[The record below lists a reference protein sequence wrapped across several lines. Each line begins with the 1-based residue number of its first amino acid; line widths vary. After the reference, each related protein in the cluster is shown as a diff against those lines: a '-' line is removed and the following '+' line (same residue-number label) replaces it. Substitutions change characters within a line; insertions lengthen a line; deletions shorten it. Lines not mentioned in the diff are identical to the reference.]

1 MTAPAAPLTPLEV
14 AVHDLREIIALR
26 ESPDLTGVSPEEIYE
41 QQSVTHHGRITTSG
55 LRVVLDTL
63 DECRARLA
71 AVEGE
76 RDAVV
81 SAVCA
86 FSEQVAQLQGESVS
100 ADDVMRWLDAHLHPT
115 HALTP
120 ATPTTPITPTEGNES

>member
-26 ESPDLTGVSPEEIYE
+26 ESPDLTGLSPEEIYE

-76 RDAVV
+76 RDKAV
-81 SAVCA
+81 AAGLHAAEILDLMRCTM
-86 FSEQVAQLQGESVS
+86 VA
-100 ADDVMRWLDAHLHPT
+100 ADLRA
-115 HALTP
+115 ALTP
-120 ATPTTPITPTEGNES
+120 STPTQETES